1 MPGVEDTARLGAL
14 LHILHLTEQAVL
26 YLHSKMNRQ
35 VECPVGWSAVAKV
48 RPYED
53 RVRIPKAGSDTDFT
67 TRGSSDG
74 GVADRPGVS
83 VLATSLLPQAPS
95 LGTSIAAF
103 AS

>member
-1 MPGVEDTARLGAL
+1 
-14 LHILHLTEQAVL
+14 
-26 YLHSKMNRQ
+26 MNRQ

-83 VLATSLLPQAPS
+83 VLATSLLLPQAPS
-95 LGTSIAAF
+95 LGTGIAAF